1 MGDDFVRQL
10 ETAFD
15 SIRLMPAAWP
25 PFGPLTR
32 RFILSRFPYCV
43 VYKTYA
49 GDCLVVAVMHQSQ
62 KPGYWKKR
70 R

>member
-1 MGDDFVRQL
+1 MATVP
-10 ETAFD
+10 
-15 SIRLMPAAWP
+15 IYPIY
-25 PFGPLTR
+25 PFILTR